1 VATKKRSASEKDP
14 KVGVKELRA
23 RAEKAEARAD
33 RWKARA
39 SRYEQDAAE
48 LRAQLRKVTKRL
60 DKVQRPGVASRSR
73 PEQPD
78 ATWTVVRL
86 RAEARA
92 RGLTGATRKSK
103 AQLLDALAT

>member
-1 VATKKRSASEKDP
+1 VATKKRSTSVKDL
-14 KVGVKELRA
+14 KDGVKELRA
-23 RAEKAEARAD
+23 RAEKAGARAD

-60 DKVQRPGVASRSR
+60 DKAQRPEIASRSR
-73 PEQPD
+73 VEQPD

-92 RGLTGATRKSK
+92 RGLTGVTRKSK
-103 AQLLDALAT
+103 AQLLEVLAT